1 MSSENKYRLQI
12 IVEDTALA
20 HVCQQDLDVCRNVWC
35 FSPLFLKLADG
46 VVGLGS
52 VSEPR
57 QGLVF
62 VDFTGGTMA
71 HRRQFGGGKKSEAV
85 ARACFGNMNAPV
97 IFDAT
102 AGLGRDAFVNA
113 YLGATVHL
121 FERNPVVRLLLKN
134 GLERAAKI
142 GDPEI
147 YQERMI
153 MENVPDIA
161 SYTGPVIPDT
171 VYLDPMYPERQ
182 KSALVKKEMRTFHD
196 LIGIDDDRYE
206 LLTAARKLASRRV
219 VMKNP
224 KWAEVLD
231 EKGKVAEVVTKNH
244 RFDIYSPVR
253 SSEQ

>member
-1 MSSENKYRLQI
+1 MVVLMSR
-12 IVEDTALA
+12 
-20 HVCQQDLDVCRNVWC
+20 
-35 FSPLFLKLADG
+35 
-46 VVGLGS
+46 
-52 VSEPR
+52 
-57 QGLVF
+57 
-62 VDFTGGTMA
+62 DFTGGTMA

-134 GLERAAKI
+134 GLE
-142 GDPEI
+142 I
-147 YQERMI
+147 YRERMI

-196 LIGIDDDRYE
+196 LIGIDDDRHE
-206 LLTAARKLASRRV
+206 LLTAARNMASRRV